1 MESTTRG
8 LVEPPAPAPDD
19 VSAGNGA
26 QATAELS
33 LSAPELY
40 FNRELSWMDFNQR
53 VLELAEDD
61 RMPLLERLKLCA
73 IYCSNLDEFF
83 MVRVA
88 GLLDQV
94 EAGVSARTPDGL
106 SASETIDGI
115 RERVI
120 AHFARLHRCLDEHLR
135 PALAEHGIRILPIA
149 EVTDAERATLAER
162 FHRQIFPVL
171 TPLAVGLGRPFPYIS
186 NLSLSLAVLL
196 RDPVTDQRTFARVK
210 VPRENL
216 PRFVSTGAGLT
227 FVPLEEVIAQHL
239 DELFPGM
246 EILDRGVFRVT
257 RDADFTVSDEADD
270 LLRAV
275 EDELRRRRFGEVVRV
290 EMERQMNPELQESL
304 TAALEVEPRDC
315 FELDGTLD
323 LTDLM
328 QIHRLPDLE
337 ELRDPPWTAVIQR
350 RLQPEEHGEKVD
362 VMAAMR
368 EGDLLVH
375 HPYDSFTNSVVRLV
389 EQAVDDPDVLAIKQ
403 TVYRTSD
410 DSPLVPALIRASE
423 RGKQAVALVELK
435 ARFDER
441 ANIAWARALEEAGV
455 HVVYGL
461 PSLKTHAKCI
471 LIIRREGDGVRHYVH
486 IGTGNYHPKTAR
498 LYTDFGLLTVDE
510 QIGADVA
517 DMFNFLTGYARPKRY
532 RRVLVAPS
540 GLRDGI
546 LAEIERTI
554 ESHSDA
560 TPARIRLKL
569 NALVDQMCI
578 EALYR
583 AARAGVQVDLNVR
596 GICCLRPG
604 VKGVSEGIRVVSIL
618 GRFLEHS
625 RILAFERHGEEPS
638 VWIGSADLMP
648 RNLDSRVELAAPV
661 LDPPLRADLLDAL
674 DRAFCDDT
682 GSWELHSDGS
692 WERRQQQGPEP
703 RSLQQELMMAHAALA
718 AEGPAGRH

>member
-1 MESTTRG
+1 
-8 LVEPPAPAPDD
+8 
-19 VSAGNGA
+19 
-26 QATAELS
+26 
-33 LSAPELY
+33 
-40 FNRELSWMDFNQR
+40 
-53 VLELAEDD
+53 
-61 RMPLLERLKLCA
+61 
-73 IYCSNLDEFF
+73 
-83 MVRVA
+83 
-88 GLLDQV
+88 
-94 EAGVSARTPDGL
+94 
-106 SASETIDGI
+106 
-115 RERVI
+115 
-120 AHFARLHRCLDEHLR
+120 
-135 PALAEHGIRILPIA
+135 
-149 EVTDAERATLAER
+149 
-162 FHRQIFPVL
+162 
-171 TPLAVGLGRPFPYIS
+171 
-186 NLSLSLAVLL
+186 
-196 RDPVTDQRTFARVK
+196 
-210 VPRENL
+210 
-216 PRFVSTGAGLT
+216 
-227 FVPLEEVIAQHL
+227 
-239 DELFPGM
+239 
-246 EILDRGVFRVT
+246 
-257 RDADFTVSDEADD
+257 
-270 LLRAV
+270 
-275 EDELRRRRFGEVVRV
+275 
-290 EMERQMNPELQESL
+290 
-304 TAALEVEPRDC
+304 
-315 FELDGTLD
+315 
-323 LTDLM
+323 
-328 QIHRLPDLE
+328 
-337 ELRDPPWTAVIQR
+337 
-350 RLQPEEHGEKVD
+350 
-362 VMAAMR
+362 
-368 EGDLLVH
+368 
-375 HPYDSFTNSVVRLV
+375 
-389 EQAVDDPDVLAIKQ
+389 
-403 TVYRTSD
+403 
-410 DSPLVPALIRASE
+410 
-423 RGKQAVALVELK
+423 
-435 ARFDER
+435 
-441 ANIAWARALEEAGV
+441 
-455 HVVYGL
+455 
-461 PSLKTHAKCI
+461 
-471 LIIRREGDGVRHYVH
+471 
-486 IGTGNYHPKTAR
+486 
-498 LYTDFGLLTVDE
+498 LTVDE